1 MESLFYQHKNR
12 ERVQQLTFGNN
23 EFVNAKFGE
32 VKNLTN
38 FLTTIFITNIDHKTY
53 QNHKYFRM
61 NFTKFVKNPPTSEIC
76 ITDAAKVDL
85 SASFVL
91 HRYRVN

>member
-38 FLTTIFITNIDHKTY
+38 FLTTIFITNIDHKIY
-53 QNHKYFRM
+53 RNHKYIRCLFRM
-61 NFTKFVKNPPTSEIC
+61 NFTKFVKNPQTSEI
-76 ITDAAKVDL
+76 
-85 SASFVL
+85 
-91 HRYRVN
+91 